1 MRLHRL
7 RLAAFGPYATE
18 QVIDFRAGARRA
30 VLLEGPTGRKT
41 TISTRSR
48 SPSTAAW

>member
-18 QVIDFRAGARRA
+18 QTIDFDRLAARRA
-30 VLLEGPTGRKT
+30 VP
-41 TISTRSR
+41 
-48 SPSTAAW
+48 A